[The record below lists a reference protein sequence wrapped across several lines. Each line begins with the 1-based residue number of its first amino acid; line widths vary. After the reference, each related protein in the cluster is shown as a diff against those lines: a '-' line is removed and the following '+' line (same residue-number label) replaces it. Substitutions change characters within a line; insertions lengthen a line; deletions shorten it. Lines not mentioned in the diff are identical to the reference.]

1 MSEQSTDYP
10 QCRRCGWP
18 VRINRDR
25 YELFEKMHW
34 ICFHFEFE
42 HTPEFDPDEPCAD
55 PSCPWRRIAEL
66 ENSSTV

>member
-1 MSEQSTDYP
+1 
-10 QCRRCGWP
+10 

-25 YELFEKMHW
+25 YELFELFERMHW
-34 ICFHFEFE
+34 ICFHFELE
-42 HTPEFDPDEPCAD
+42 HTPEFDPDMPCAD